1 VKKTEERVKKAFHH
15 EKKRRNVSTTNACNA
30 TTPDR
35 ACMCGVVWCGV
46 ASSKFNSSPAH
57 CFAPAAQNHGMLEVW
72 NK

>member
-35 ACMCGVVWCGV
+35 ACMCGVVLHLR
-46 ASSKFNSSPAH
+46 NSIPVQPIVLH
-57 CFAPAAQNHGMLEVW
+57 QPRKTMVC
-72 NK
+72 